1 MPVLGLVGRTF
12 KWLDMSHYEKTA
24 SGGKKKKI
32 YEILNSKD
40 KPGKN
45 HTKFQQCTAN

>member
-1 MPVLGLVGRTF
+1 MPLLGLVGRTF
-12 KWLDMSHYEKTA
+12 KWLGMSHYEKTA
-24 SGGKKKKI
+24 SGEKKKN